1 MKSTLI
7 GCENY
12 GKFHTFSLVISVFS
26 CIFAPVMSQM
36 QFTGLLLMV
45 LLTVKLM
52 SLSVR
57 SVGRKTLN
65 HARWLMVGCTG
76 LLGLQFL
83 AQMVLG
89 LRTTGHVAQAVALN
103 VACFIPCS
111 AMMSLA
117 IMYLLRE
124 WHVTWLDRWIGLFA
138 WIPALALLYIGLSTD
153 GHPLMAK
160 EVQVSWPQ
168 IGSTLFFAGLQ
179 LYYFIRHM
187 YEMQQLHRALDSY
200 FDRDAYGMLRWM
212 RLSFILLTLMA
223 LFAPIVIL
231 SNGLPLALYGL
242 FTLCGFFYFV
252 DSFGLYVVSSSAKRV
267 MEADQNARKEEEVA
281 AEMTD
286 RQPGDS
292 ETDLRVVHAVER
304 WIECGGYLKNGINMP
319 SVASEIGIPQYQLS
333 GWLKQ
338 QKFKYSEWMTS
349 LRIDEAKRVIK
360 SHPDWSNESVA
371 EHCGFSD
378 RTYFQKKFKEKTGM
392 TPADYMNLHQ

>member
-1 MKSTLI
+1 MKYTPI

-12 GKFHTFSLVISVFS
+12 GKFHTFSLVISDFS

-36 QFTGLLLMV
+36 QFTGFLLMV

-57 SVGRKTLN
+57 SVGREALN
-65 HARWLMVGCTG
+65 HARWLMAGCTG

-117 IMYLLRE
+117 ILYLLRE
-124 WHVTWLDRWIGLFA
+124 WRMTWLDRWIGLFA

-168 IGSTLFFAGLQ
+168 IGSTLLFAAMQ

-187 YEMQQLHRALDSY
+187 YEMQQLHRALDGY

-212 RLSFILLTLMA
+212 RLSFILLALMA
-223 LFAPIVIL
+223 LFAPVVIL

-304 WIECGGYLKNGINMP
+304 WIECGGYLKNGMNMP

-349 LRIDEAKRVIK
+349 LRIDEAKRVPILTGATRV
-360 SHPDWSNESVA
+360 SQSIVA
-371 EHCGFSD
+371 SATVLIS
-378 RTYFQKKFKEKTGM
+378 RRSSRRRRV
-392 TPADYMNLHQ
+392 

>member
-1 MKSTLI
+1 MKCTLLR
-7 GCENY
+7 CENY
-12 GKFHTFSLVISVFS
+12 GKFHTFSLVISDFS

-36 QFTGLLLMV
+36 QFTGFLLMV

-57 SVGRKTLN
+57 SVGREALN
-65 HARWLMVGCTG
+65 HARWLMAGCTG

-117 IMYLLRE
+117 ILYLLRE
-124 WHVTWLDRWIGLFA
+124 WRMTWLDRWIGLFA

-168 IGSTLFFAGLQ
+168 IGSTLLFAAMQ

-187 YEMQQLHRALDSY
+187 YEMQQLHRALDGY

-212 RLSFILLTLMA
+212 RLSFILLALMA
-223 LFAPIVIL
+223 LFAPVVIL

-304 WIECGGYLKNGINMP
+304 WIECGGYLKSGMNMP

-333 GWLKQ
+333 GWLRQ

-378 RTYFQKKFKEKTGM
+378 RTYFQKKFREKTGM

>member
-1 MKSTLI
+1 MKYTLI
-7 GCENY
+7 RCENY
-12 GKFHTFSLVISVFS
+12 GKFHTFSLVISDFS

-36 QFTGLLLMV
+36 QFTGFLLMV

-57 SVGRKTLN
+57 SVGRETLN
-65 HARWLMVGCTG
+65 HVRWLMVGCTS

-103 VACFIPCS
+103 VASFIPCS

-124 WHVTWLDRWIGLFA
+124 WRVTWLDRWIGLFA

-160 EVQVSWPQ
+160 ETQVSWPQ

-187 YEMQQLHRALDSY
+187 YEMQQLHHALDGY

-212 RLSFILLTLMA
+212 RTSIILLALMA
-223 LFAPIVIL
+223 LFAPVVIF

-252 DSFGLYVVSSSAKRV
+252 DSFGLYVASSSAKRV

-281 AEMTD
+281 AEMTG
-286 RQPGDS
+286 RQPDDS
-292 ETDLRVVHAVER
+292 ETDQRIVHAVER
-304 WIECGGYLKNGINMP
+304 WIECGGYLKSGVNMP

-333 GWLKQ
+333 GWLRQ
-338 QKFKYSEWMTS
+338 QNCKYSEWMTS
-349 LRIDEAKRVIK
+349 LRIEEAKRVIK

-392 TPADYMNLHQ
+392 TPADYLNSH

>member
-1 MKSTLI
+1 MVNFTL
-7 GCENY
+7 
-12 GKFHTFSLVISVFS
+12 FLLVISDFS

-57 SVGRKTLN
+57 SVGRETLN
-65 HARWLMVGCTG
+65 HVRWLMVGCTS
-76 LLGLQFL
+76 LLGLHFL

-89 LRTTGHVAQAVALN
+89 LRSTGHVAQAVALN
-103 VACFIPCS
+103 VASFIPCS

-124 WHVTWLDRWIGLFA
+124 WRVTWLDRWIGLFA

-160 EVQVSWPQ
+160 ETQVSWPQ

-179 LYYFIRHM
+179 LYYFVRHM
-187 YEMQQLHRALDSY
+187 YEMQQLHRALDGY

-212 RLSFILLTLMA
+212 RTSIILLALMA
-223 LFAPIVIL
+223 LFAPVVIF

-252 DSFGLYVVSSSAKRV
+252 DSFGLYVASSSAKRV

-286 RQPGDS
+286 RQPDDS
-292 ETDLRVVHAVER
+292 ETDQRIVHAVER
-304 WIECGGYLKNGINMP
+304 WIERGGYLKSGVNMP

-333 GWLKQ
+333 GWLRQ
-338 QKFKYSEWMTS
+338 QNCKYSEWMTS
-349 LRIDEAKRVIK
+349 LRIEEAKRVIK

-392 TPADYMNLHQ
+392 TPADYLNSH

>member
-1 MKSTLI
+1 
-7 GCENY
+7 
-12 GKFHTFSLVISVFS
+12 
-26 CIFAPVMSQM
+26 MSQM
-36 QFTGLLLMV
+36 QFTGFLLMV

-57 SVGRKTLN
+57 SVGREALN
-65 HARWLMVGCTG
+65 HARWLMAGCTG

-117 IMYLLRE
+117 ILYLLRE
-124 WHVTWLDRWIGLFA
+124 WRMTWLDRWIGLFA

-168 IGSTLFFAGLQ
+168 IGSTLLFAAMQ

-187 YEMQQLHRALDSY
+187 YEMQQLHRALDGY

-212 RLSFILLTLMA
+212 RLSFILLALMA
-223 LFAPIVIL
+223 LFAPVVIL

>member
-1 MKSTLI
+1 
-7 GCENY
+7 
-12 GKFHTFSLVISVFS
+12 
-26 CIFAPVMSQM
+26 MSQM
-36 QFTGLLLMV
+36 QFTGFLLMV

-57 SVGRKTLN
+57 SVGRETLN
-65 HARWLMVGCTG
+65 HVRWLMVGCTG

-89 LRTTGHVAQAVALN
+89 LRTTGHIAQAVALN

-117 IMYLLRE
+117 ILYLLRE
-124 WHVTWLDRWIGLFA
+124 WRVTWLDRWIGLFA
-138 WIPALALLYIGLSTD
+138 WIPALLLLYIGLSTD
-153 GHPLMAK
+153 GHPLTAK
-160 EVQVSWPQ
+160 EMQVSWPQ
-168 IGSTLFFAGLQ
+168 IGSTMFFAALQ

-187 YEMQQLHRALDSY
+187 YEMQQMHRALDSY

-212 RLSFILLTLMA
+212 RMSIILLALMA
-223 LFAPIVIL
+223 LFAPVVIF
-231 SNGLPLALYGL
+231 SNSLPLAFYGL

-252 DSFGLYVVSSSAKRV
+252 DSFGLYVVSSSANRV

-304 WIECGGYLKNGINMP
+304 WIECGGYLKSGMNMP

-333 GWLKQ
+333 GWLRQ

-378 RTYFQKKFKEKTGM
+378 RTYFQKKFREKTGM

>member
-1 MKSTLI
+1 MKCTLI
-7 GCENY
+7 GCENC
-12 GKFHTFSLVISVFS
+12 GKFHTFSLVVSDFS

-36 QFTGLLLMV
+36 QFTGFLLMV
-45 LLTVKLM
+45 LLTVKLI

-57 SVGRKTLN
+57 SVGRETLN
-65 HARWLMVGCTG
+65 HARWLMVGCTS

-103 VACFIPCS
+103 VSCFIPCS

-117 IMYLLRE
+117 ILYLLRE

-160 EVQVSWPQ
+160 EAQVSWPQ
-168 IGSTLFFAGLQ
+168 VGSTLFFAGMQ
-179 LYYFIRHM
+179 LYYIIRHM
-187 YEMQQLHRALDSY
+187 YEMRQLYHALDDY

-212 RLSFILLTLMA
+212 KMSIILLALMA
-223 LFAPIVIL
+223 FFAPVVIF
-231 SNGLPLALYGL
+231 SNGLPLAFYGL

-252 DSFGLYVVSSSAKRV
+252 DSFGLYVVSSAAVHV
-267 MEADQNARKEEEVA
+267 MEADQNARKEVEAVTKATEQQPVDTEE
-281 AEMTD
+281 D
-286 RQPGDS
+286 P
-292 ETDLRVVHAVER
+292 RVKRAVER
-304 WIECGGYLKNGINMP
+304 WIERGGYLKSGMNMP
-319 SVASEIGIPQYQLS
+319 SVAAEIGIPQYQLS
-333 GWLKQ
+333 GWLRQ
-338 QKFKYSEWMTS
+338 QNCKYSEWMTD
-349 LRIDEAKRVIK
+349 LRVEEAKRVIK

-392 TPADYMNLHQ
+392 TPADYLNFH